1 MAQSGKAK
9 STTFEEAL
17 AKLEGIVEAI
27 EQGKIGLEES
37 IARYEEGMGLIQHC
51 RKIISQAELKIQ
63 KLQAGAD
70 GQLQP
75 EPFEQPAD
83 RPDKSPQEQ

>member
-1 MAQSGKAK
+1 MAQSGKTK
-9 STTFEEAL
+9 SMTFEEAL

-37 IARYEEGMGLIQHC
+37 VARYEEGMGLIQHC

-83 RPDKSPQEQ
+83 QPDESP

>member
-1 MAQSGKAK
+1 MAQSGK
-9 STTFEEAL
+9 TQLMTFEEAL

-37 IARYEEGMGLIQHC
+37 IVRYEEGMKLIQHC
-51 RKIISQAELKIQ
+51 RKIIGQAELKIQ

-75 EPFEQPAD
+75 EPFAQPAD
-83 RPDKSPQEQ
+83 QPDPSP

>member
-1 MAQSGKAK
+1 MAQSGKTK

-70 GQLQP
+70 RQLQP
-75 EPFEQPAD
+75 EPFEPPAD
-83 RPDKSPQEQ
+83 PPDKSPQEQ